1 MECSKC
7 GTEVPDNFNFCVG
20 CGTPMAETTPVGAPV
35 EPIERTSM
43 GDRKV
48 SDMIKWEYK
57 SVTTEIVGAY
67 PARMRDLDP
76 DYNESTAEWFNKLG
90 NDGWELVNIIPL
102 YNTPRLTSNSASLAY
117 LVFKRPLS

>member
-35 EPIERTSM
+35 EPIEQTSM
-43 GDRKV
+43 SDRKV

-57 SVTTEIVGAY
+57 SVTTEVEGNRPI
-67 PARMRDLDP
+67 RMRDLDP
-76 DYNESTAEWFNKLG
+76 AYNESTVEWLNTLG
-90 NDGWELVNIIPL
+90 NDGWELVSITPLNIGMG
-102 YNTPRLTSNSASLAY
+102 RTSGLAY
-117 LVFKRPLS
+117 LVFKRPLT

>member
-1 MECSKC
+1 MSNRQKEL
-7 GTEVPDNFNFCVG
+7 P
-20 CGTPMAETTPVGAPV
+20 
-35 EPIERTSM
+35 
-43 GDRKV
+43 
-48 SDMIKWEYK
+48 DMIKWEYK
-57 SVTTEIVGAY
+57 TVTTEIEGEH

-102 YNTPRLTSNSASLAY
+102 FLPKIRFSKTSGLAY

>member
-1 MECSKC
+1 MTNRQK
-7 GTEVPDNFNFCVG
+7 
-20 CGTPMAETTPVGAPV
+20 A
-35 EPIERTSM
+35 
-43 GDRKV
+43 V

-57 SVTTEIVGAY
+57 TVTTEIIGY
-67 PARMRDLDP
+67 HPARMRDLDLAK
-76 DYNESTAEWFNKLG
+76 NEAPEEWLNTLG